1 MDGRSKLRI
10 VRRVGRAK
18 ADGGAEKAAKRLR
31 SKGID
36 GIEIF
41 GRAVTGSGEGAE
53 TEGDVEGWQSRVACQ
68 TPGSRICDLPLAHRA
83 S

>member
-1 MDGRSKLRI
+1 M
-10 VRRVGRAK
+10 
-18 ADGGAEKAAKRLR
+18 EKAAKRLR

-68 TPGSRICDLPLAHRA
+68 TAAPYRILRLRWGAEHRA
-83 S
+83 ALR